1 MFFNLHG
8 SSPVLSWTKFAIF
21 PQDAK
26 DAKAESSFLERFF
39 GVHKRKANTLF
50 LGRGGRM
57 VEWWNFPVLECVEL
71 FVDFGNLGIPRY
83 HSLFFFFRFQ
93 LRGQGEHLRGCNCI
107 SWRSF
112 EGWSVLLCAVSLT
125 HKESVRYVSLST
137 SLYLNILYIISISLL
152 YHIHGLGCM

>member
-107 SWRSF
+107 AGEVLKADPSCFARFRWLTRSR
-112 EGWSVLLCAVSLT
+112 WD
-125 HKESVRYVSLST
+125 T
-137 SLYLNILYIISISLL
+137 SLFLPLSISIYYISYLYHCYIIF
-152 YHIHGLGCM
+152 MV

>member
-50 LGRGGRM
+50 LGRG
-57 VEWWNFPVLECVEL
+57 VEWWNGGIFPCW
-71 FVDFGNLGIPRY
+71 N
-83 HSLFFFFRFQ
+83 
-93 LRGQGEHLRGCNCI
+93 
-107 SWRSF
+107 
-112 EGWSVLLCAVSLT
+112 VSSCL
-125 HKESVRYVSLST
+125 
-137 SLYLNILYIISISLL
+137 
-152 YHIHGLGCM
+152 